1 MALYGV
7 VWIRHEAVVKLM
19 DIRLQRNPLL
29 QYAAEH
35 WGNHARMS
43 PEQVILDQILG
54 FLSQDSKVFCFVQAM
69 EISQYCRNGY
79 SQETSKI
86 SLNCVLPHVLA

>member
-1 MALYGV
+1 
-7 VWIRHEAVVKLM
+7 M

-35 WGNHARMS
+35 WGNHARVS